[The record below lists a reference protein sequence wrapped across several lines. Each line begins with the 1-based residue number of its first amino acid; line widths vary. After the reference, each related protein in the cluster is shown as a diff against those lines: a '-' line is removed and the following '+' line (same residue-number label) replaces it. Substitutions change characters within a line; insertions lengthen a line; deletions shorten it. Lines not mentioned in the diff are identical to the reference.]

1 MQMHGPV
8 LLANLLRDLHPH
20 HRQPFEHG
28 ATPLGAG
35 DGVREVRIG
44 GGGGGGGIG

>member
-1 MQMHGPV
+1 MHRPV

-20 HRQPFEHG
+20 HRQPLEHG

-35 DGVREVRIG
+35 NGVGEVGIGRFG
-44 GGGGGGGIG
+44 GGRF